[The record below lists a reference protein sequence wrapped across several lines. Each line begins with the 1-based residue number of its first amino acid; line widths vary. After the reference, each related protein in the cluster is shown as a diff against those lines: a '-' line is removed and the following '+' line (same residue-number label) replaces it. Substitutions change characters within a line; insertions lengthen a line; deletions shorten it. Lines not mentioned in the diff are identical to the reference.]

1 MARSKRIGVAQCATA
16 LAAALLAWAPVAGQ
30 QPSAGS
36 RDGLTKTAK
45 AAALPRTPWGDPDLS
60 GTWTT
65 DDAIGVPIERPV
77 QFGDKASLSDEE
89 FAERVRRDE
98 AARTEA
104 LEEFVAPAAAGGAVG
119 PPGHWGERGS
129 RTTRQ
134 TSFVIDPPDGRI
146 PPLTPVA
153 RRRAAGRDLGSFGTG
168 PFTGPEDLTN
178 YDRCITRSV
187 IGSIFPRPYGNGLR
201 IVQAPGYVAITHEM
215 IHDTRVIALDSR
227 PHVGGNIRMYLGDSR
242 GRWDN
247 GTLVVDTTNLTDRTS
262 IGFNGNGLRHSQAMH
277 LVERF
282 TRIDAGTIQ
291 YEVTIDDPRTYTRPF
306 KMAVPMTTQPGYQVF
321 EYACHEGNY
330 GLPNILSAARADEG
344 SAR

>member
-1 MARSKRIGVAQCATA
+1 MTRSTLAMLKVAV
-16 LAAALLAWAPVAGQ
+16 LAAAVLCATGSAQTVVSGQ
-30 QPSAGS
+30 SGQKRPGP
-36 RDGLTKTAK
+36 
-45 AAALPRTPWGDPDLS
+45 PRTPWGDPDLQ

-77 QFGDKASLSDEE
+77 QFGDKAFLSDQE
-89 FAERVRRDE
+89 FAERSRQDE
-98 AARTEA
+98 AARQA
-104 LEEFVAPAAAGGAVG
+104 SLEEFVAPAAAAGGAVG

-146 PPLTPVA
+146 PPLTA
-153 RRRAAGRDLGSFGTG
+153 DAQRRAASRDLGSFGTG
-168 PFTGPEDLTN
+168 PFNGPEDLTN

-215 IHDTRVIALDSR
+215 IHDTRVISLEGR
-227 PHVGGNIRMYLGDSR
+227 PHLGKNIQMYLGDSR
-242 GRWDN
+242 GRWEN

-262 IGFNGNGLRHSQAMH
+262 IGFNGNGLRHSPAMH

-282 TRIDAGTIQ
+282 TRTDAGTIQ
-291 YEVTIDDPRTYTRPF
+291 YDVTIDDPQTYTKPF
-306 KMAVPMTTQPGYQVF
+306 RMTVPMTSQAGYQVF

-330 GLPNILSAARADEG
+330 GLPNILSAARADELA
-344 SAR
+344 ARK